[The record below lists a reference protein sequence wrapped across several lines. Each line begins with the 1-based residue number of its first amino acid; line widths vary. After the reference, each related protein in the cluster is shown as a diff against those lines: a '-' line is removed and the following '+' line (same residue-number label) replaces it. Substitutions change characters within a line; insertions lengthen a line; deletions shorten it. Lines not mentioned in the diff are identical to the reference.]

1 MLQRPVAYSP
11 PRGEK
16 LRCLSSDRFK
26 RHYTITLPSHSALSM
41 VKLKASQSNC
51 KINSPSCS
59 PSHVQKRC
67 DKAWRNISNL
77 LNPWRWLTSSGR
89 TRPSSS
95 SSPNV
100 LSTCKPSAVHFFAVT
115 CAKSYSLLFNPAE
128 VGGEFHVY
136 TLNAGSESWIRVGW
150 IMRSYSKLLRLWIK
164 NCCCICYHYPSL
176 GTQNEKHVT
185 IYFSFTVS
193 FRTFQI
199 FSIPSSAY
207 SPSRSPENFEVINPV
222 HVFTDC

>member
-77 LNPWRWLTSSGR
+77 LNPWRWFTSSGR

-100 LSTCKPSAVHFFAVT
+100 LSTCKPSAVLFFAVT

-136 TLNAGSESWIRVGW
+136 TLNAGSESWIRVRW
-150 IMRSYSKLLRLWIK
+150 IMRSYSKLLRIK
-164 NCCCICYHYPSL
+164 NLTLSKSWDPKRKTCYYL
-176 GTQNEKHVT
+176 LF
-185 IYFSFTVS
+185 IYIHLQYLFVLFKSFLY
-193 FRTFQI
+193 FPLRI
-199 FSIPSSAY
+199 
-207 SPSRSPENFEVINPV
+207 RPV
-222 HVFTDC
+222 GRLKTLR